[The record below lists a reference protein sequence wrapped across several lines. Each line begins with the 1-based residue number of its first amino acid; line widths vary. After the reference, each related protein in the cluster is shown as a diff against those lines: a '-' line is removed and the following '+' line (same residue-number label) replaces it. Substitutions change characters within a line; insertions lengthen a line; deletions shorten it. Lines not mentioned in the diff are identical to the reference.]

1 MISRSEIAKM
11 TCRSEEY
18 SAAAGGKRVLTQPQV
33 ILSFIQKM
41 LVMRF
46 LLCFFFAF
54 LVISGSQA
62 QKPSGDK
69 PKPAQNKQGAIFEGL
84 NGEKLEKVVKTD
96 AEWKKSLSEQE
107 YYVLRKAGTE
117 RAFSGEYNKY
127 KSEGVYTCRG
137 CGLPLFSSV
146 AKYDSGS
153 GWPSFYMPF
162 KKAHIREV
170 EDTSLGMSRV
180 EVLCARCGGHLGH
193 VFDDGPKPTG
203 LRYCMNSV
211 SLKFVPKK

>member
-1 MISRSEIAKM
+1 
-11 TCRSEEY
+11 
-18 SAAAGGKRVLTQPQV
+18 
-33 ILSFIQKM
+33 
-41 LVMRF
+41 MRY
-46 LLCFFFAF
+46 LLCFLFAF
-54 LVISGSQA
+54 SLISGSQA
-62 QKPSGDK
+62 QKSTADK
-69 PKPAQNKQGAIFEGL
+69 PKPTQNKQGPIFEGL
-84 NGEKLEKVVKTD
+84 NGEKLERVVKTD

-127 KSEGVYTCRG
+127 KAEGTYACRG
-137 CGLPLFSSV
+137 CGLPLFSSA

-153 GWPSFYMPF
+153 GWPSFYAPF
-162 KKAHIREV
+162 KKTNIREV
-170 EDTSLGMSRV
+170 EDNSLGMSRV